1 MTFLERLGAELE
13 GATAGV
19 AAERAPTPG
28 EGRAAPPPAP
38 LGAHSVLRYAVVEG
52 AERYRRIMRV
62 LCTEHRNFGL
72 RLSPEAV
79 GERLREAFELEL
91 DPLAIAS
98 HLDQLHTWGAVTREY
113 DTALARTAQE
123 LRRNRFTYDISP
135 AGKRTEELL
144 EALDQL
150 GATVGAL
157 EGSRLPAIRDA
168 LRRIARLLDAEDPSG
183 VELRREFESLTG
195 EIERL
200 HAGASDFMSSLNV
213 VILRSEQ
220 IDEAEFDRCK
230 GVLIEH
236 LEGFRA
242 ALRRHS
248 DEIVEALRTVDRLG
262 AEPMVALI
270 VSELE
275 LPELPDL
282 TREQLAA
289 QRHRELHG
297 QWLGVRSWFVDEGG
311 RSSPWAALN
320 AKIVDAI
327 RAVLDIAERIVDQ
340 RANRAD
346 RARACEHLARLV
358 HDAPTDEQA
367 IALVAA
373 AIGFV
378 PPRHVSVPEED
389 PEAVAHAG
397 STGWLGAPPAPVV
410 AHLRRPGM
418 RMPGAGSGASIRS
431 ADAARA
437 LLRKR
442 ARREREEFN
451 ALLGRLS
458 GRGQVRLSALAGLGE
473 GEFRHLLGWIGSAFE
488 TPASPSGV
496 RRAESRDGR
505 AEVLLHAP
513 GRDAPRV
520 QLRVPQGRFDAP
532 DYVLEVRAR

>member
-1 MTFLERLGAELE
+1 
-13 GATAGV
+13 
-19 AAERAPTPG
+19 
-28 EGRAAPPPAP
+28 
-38 LGAHSVLRYAVVEG
+38 
-52 AERYRRIMRV
+52 MRV

-79 GERLREAFELEL
+79 GERLRDAFELEL
-91 DPLAIAS
+91 DPLAVAA
-98 HLDQLHTWGAVTREY
+98 HLEQLHAWGAVTREY
-113 DTALARTAQE
+113 DTGLARTARE

-168 LRRIARLLDAEDPSG
+168 LRRIARLLDAESPDG
-183 VELRREFESLTG
+183 VELRSEFEALTG

-213 VILRSEQ
+213 VIVRSEQ
-220 IDEAEFDRCK
+220 IDEADFDRCK

-236 LEGFRA
+236 LQGFRA
-242 ALRRHS
+242 ALRSHS
-248 DEIVEALRTVDRLG
+248 EEIVEALRTVDRLG
-262 AEPMVALI
+262 AERMIALI
-270 VSELE
+270 VSALE
-275 LPELPDL
+275 LPELPGL

-289 QRHRELHG
+289 QRQHELHG
-297 QWLGVRSWFVDEGG
+297 QWLGVRSWFIDGDG

-327 RAVLDIAERIVDQ
+327 RAVLDIAERIVDR

-346 RARACEHLARLV
+346 RARACERLALLV
-358 HDAPTDEQA
+358 HEAPSEEDAV
-367 IALVAA
+367 ALVAA
-373 AIGFV
+373 AIGFA

-389 PEAVAHAG
+389 PEAVAHPG
-397 STGWLGAPPAPVV
+397 STAWLGAPSAPVV

-418 RMPGAGSGASIRS
+418 RTPGSGSGAPIRS

-437 LLRKR
+437 RLRER
-442 ARREREEFN
+442 ARREREELD
-451 ALLGRLS
+451 ALLARLAGRGPVRLS
-458 GRGQVRLSALAGLGE
+458 GLAVLGE
-473 GEFRHLLGWIGSAFE
+473 GEFRHLLGWIGRAFE
-488 TPASPSGV
+488 TPAGPAGV

-505 AEVLLHAP
+505 AEILLRAPAP
-513 GRDAPRV
+513 GTARV
-520 QLRVPQGRFDAP
+520 QLRVPQGRFEAP
-532 DYVLEVRAR
+532 DYALEVRTR

>member
-1 MTFLERLGAELE
+1 VTFLERLGTELE
-13 GATAGV
+13 EATA
-19 AAERAPTPG
+19 RAVEQPPAPVE
-28 EGRAAPPPAP
+28 EGARPPPAP
-38 LGAHSVLRYAVVEG
+38 LGPHSVLRYAVAEG

-79 GERLREAFELEL
+79 GERLRDAFELEL
-91 DPLAIAS
+91 DPLAVAS
-98 HLDQLHTWGAVTREY
+98 HLEQLHAWGAVTREY
-113 DTALARTAQE
+113 DTGLARTARE

-168 LRRIARLLDAEDPSG
+168 LRRIARLLDAESPDG
-183 VELRREFESLTG
+183 VELRSEFEALTG

-213 VILRSEQ
+213 VIVRSEQ
-220 IDEAEFDRCK
+220 IDEADFDRCK

-236 LEGFRA
+236 LQGFRA
-242 ALRRHS
+242 ALRSHS
-248 DEIVEALRTVDRLG
+248 EEIVEALRTVDRLG
-262 AEPMVALI
+262 AERMIALI
-270 VSELE
+270 VSALE
-275 LPELPDL
+275 LPELPGL

-289 QRHRELHG
+289 QRQRELHG
-297 QWLGVRSWFVDEGG
+297 QWLGVRSWFIEGDG

-320 AKIVDAI
+320 AKIIDAI
-327 RAVLDIAERIVDQ
+327 RAVLDIAERIVDR

-346 RARACEHLARLV
+346 RARACERLALLV
-358 HDAPTDEQA
+358 HEAPSEEDAV
-367 IALVAA
+367 ALVAA
-373 AIGFV
+373 AIGFA

-389 PEAVAHAG
+389 PEAVAHPG
-397 STGWLGAPPAPVV
+397 STTWLGAPSAPVV

-418 RMPGAGSGASIRS
+418 RMPGAGSGAPIRS

-437 LLRKR
+437 RLRER
-442 ARREREEFN
+442 ARREREELD
-451 ALLGRLS
+451 ALLARLAGRGPVRLS
-458 GRGQVRLSALAGLGE
+458 GLAVLGE
-473 GEFRHLLGWIGSAFE
+473 GEFRHLLGWIGRAFE
-488 TPASPSGV
+488 TPAGPAGV

-505 AEVLLHAP
+505 AEILLRAPAP
-513 GRDAPRV
+513 GTARV
-520 QLRVPQGRFDAP
+520 QLRVPQGRFEAP
-532 DYVLEVRAR
+532 DYALEVRTR